1 MTPFHF
7 RGERLQLDPLGALHW
22 PAQHLLVVSDLH
34 LEKGTAAALR
44 GQLVP
49 PFDTRLTLD
58 RLALLMRRYRPR
70 TVVALGDSFHDV
82 GARGR
87 MASADAD
94 RLLELARAAAFV
106 WVQGNHDPAPPGL
119 PGEAVAEW
127 RQGPLVFRHE
137 AAAGATGEVCGHHHP
152 KASVDT
158 RAGAVTRPCFVVDP
172 ARVMLPAMGAY
183 TGGLDV
189 RHPAIVRLFP
199 QGGRLALLGRDRLF
213 SFAMGPGFAAMT
225 PHRVALA

>member
-7 RGERLQLDPLGALHW
+7 RGERLLLDPLGGLHW
-22 PAQHLLVVSDLH
+22 PARGALVVSDLH
-34 LEKGTAAALR
+34 LEKGTAAALA

-58 RLALLMRRYRPR
+58 RLHRLMRRYRPR
-70 TVVALGDSFHDV
+70 VVVALGDSFHDP
-82 GARGR
+82 GGRGR
-87 MASADAD
+87 MAAGDAARLEDMARSAG
-94 RLLELARAAAFV
+94 FV
-106 WVQGNHDPAPPGL
+106 WVLGNHDPVAPGL
-119 PGEAVAEW
+119 PGEAAVEW
-127 RQGPLVFRHE
+127 SLGPLTFRHE
-137 AAAGATGEVCGHHHP
+137 ARAGSVGEVCGHHHP

-158 RAGAVTRPCFVVDP
+158 RAGTVTRPCFVVDR

-199 QGGRLALLGRDRLF
+199 RGGRLALLGRDRLF
-213 SFAMGPGFAAMT
+213 SFAMGPGFSAMT
-225 PHRVALA
+225 AHRGAAE